1 MGINYDKIE
10 ETVKEIMQMERKLEN
25 DEKQCEDIPIV
36 SMPAEEVLNK
46 INSGRYVYNIK
57 GGLDAL
63 RKLAEEEEK
72 EQEEME
78 KNNTD
83 G

>member
-25 DEKQCEDIPIV
+25 GEKQCEDIPIV

>member
-1 MGINYDKIE
+1 
-10 ETVKEIMQMERKLEN
+10 
-25 DEKQCEDIPIV
+25 
-36 SMPAEEVLNK
+36 MPAEEVLNK

-72 EQEEME
+72 EQKEME

>member
-78 KNNTD
+78 KKNTD

>member
-25 DEKQCEDIPIV
+25 GEKQCEDIPIV

-57 GGLDAL
+57 GGLDAAKAC
-63 RKLAEEEEK
+63 RRRGKRTERNGEK
-72 EQEEME
+72 
-78 KNNTD
+78 
-83 G
+83 

>member
-10 ETVKEIMQMERKLEN
+10 ETVKGIMQMERKLGN
-25 DEKQCEDIPIV
+25 GEKQCEDIPIV

-46 INSGRYVYNIK
+46 INSG
-57 GGLDAL
+57 GLDAL
-63 RKLAEEEEK
+63 RKVAEEEEK
-72 EQEEME
+72 EQKEME